1 VKRKKERIKWIY
13 IGIILCIAI
22 IGFSIL
28 SLISQGIL
36 GQFIPQRE
44 LSSRPKYCDEN
55 GCIDESVVFREL
67 PPYPKDFSE
76 VDIMVENNRYPI
88 AENFSKKIPDENYFK
103 QPEFYPTWEDQG
115 VPLYTPL
122 KPGYRPGYVGVVGYG
137 AYPGDIVV
145 SPIEPGQNFLTVTYW
160 HASWAVAKFQ
170 GMSLVVT
177 YPTKGET
184 MMGMFT
190 VEQDPDV
197 VRNYFDVEITPN
209 TLLLDPTYPLFGPN
223 WAQKVRIEV
232 HVKENTPPGKYLIGI
247 SPTNPPKEL
256 ESEWIREHRLKY
268 TSVGTIG
275 IGRPTYQIFVE
286 VKESS

>member
-1 VKRKKERIKWIY
+1 
-13 IGIILCIAI
+13 
-22 IGFSIL
+22 
-28 SLISQGIL
+28 
-36 GQFIPQRE
+36 
-44 LSSRPKYCDEN
+44 
-55 GCIDESVVFREL
+55 
-67 PPYPKDFSE
+67 
-76 VDIMVENNRYPI
+76 
-88 AENFSKKIPDENYFK
+88 
-103 QPEFYPTWEDQG
+103 
-115 VPLYTPL
+115 
-122 KPGYRPGYVGVVGYG
+122 
-137 AYPGDIVV
+137 
-145 SPIEPGQNFLTVTYW
+145 
-160 HASWAVAKFQ
+160 
-170 GMSLVVT
+170 MSLVVT
-177 YPTKGET
+177 YPTNGET

-190 VEQDPDV
+190 IEQDPDV

-209 TLLLDPTYPLFGPN
+209 ALLLDPTYPLFGPN